1 MKSPK
6 DCGPTVIIWSYS
18 VAATIKERS
27 LPNGNQVDKEDES
40 ERQDLIP
47 KGGSID
53 KRQGKGC
60 KENSM
65 RRIVDVRGGHSSK
78 WNGPEDRAEQDYKK
92 NYLGADKSY

>member
-18 VAATIKERS
+18 VAATIKERW

-53 KRQGKGC
+53 KR
-60 KENSM
+60 
-65 RRIVDVRGGHSSK
+65 
-78 WNGPEDRAEQDYKK
+78 
-92 NYLGADKSY
+92 